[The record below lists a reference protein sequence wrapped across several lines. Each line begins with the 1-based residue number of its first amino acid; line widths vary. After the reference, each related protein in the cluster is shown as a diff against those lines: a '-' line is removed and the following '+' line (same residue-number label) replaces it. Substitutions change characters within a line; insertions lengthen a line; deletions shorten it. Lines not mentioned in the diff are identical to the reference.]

1 VFVAVAECHSFTLA
15 ADTLGVSVSAASM
28 QVRSL
33 EQYLGLPLFRRN
45 GRLVELTDE
54 AGRLL
59 PKVRDSLA
67 TLQDAIHEA
76 RVARGSGALHVSMLH
91 SFLVQWLSPRLR
103 DFQAAHPQIDLN
115 VEASQAPV
123 DFNKTGMHAAI
134 RLGKGNWPT
143 LHVEKLLDE
152 WIVPVCRPDL
162 LQKWGTVNS
171 ADDLTRY
178 RLLHSTT
185 EPWTAWHS
193 GSFSPGSWPETGL
206 GVDDSAA
213 IVQLA
218 VSGAG
223 LALARWSLIGD
234 EVRRG
239 QLALASRTI
248 TRYEL
253 SYYFVCLPRVR
264 SLKKVAAFRDWI
276 FAQAASYPGPP

>member
-1 VFVAVAECHSFTLA
+1 VFVAVAECRSFTLA
-15 ADTLGVSVSAASM
+15 ADALGVSVSAASM
-28 QVRSL
+28 QVRAL
-33 EQYLGLPLFRRN
+33 EQYLGLPLFRRD

-54 AGRLL
+54 ARRLL

-67 TLQDAIHEA
+67 TLQDAVHEA
-76 RVARGSGALHVSMLH
+76 RVARSSGALYVSMLH
-91 SFLVQWLSPRLR
+91 SFLVQWLSSRLQ
-103 DFQAAHPQIDLN
+103 DFQATHPEIDLN

-123 DFNKTGMHAAI
+123 DFNKTGVHAAI
-134 RLGKGNWPT
+134 RLGKGNWPA

-162 LQKWGTVNS
+162 LQKWGPINS

-185 EPWTAWHS
+185 EPWIAWRS
-193 GSFSPGSWPETGL
+193 GCFSPGSWPETGL

-239 QLALASRTI
+239 QLAVASRTV

-264 SLKKVAAFRDWI
+264 GLRKVVAFRDWI
-276 FAQAASYPGPP
+276 FAQAAGFPVPP